1 MFMERNY
8 KIRVDFLKQLY
19 QIGRKVSI
27 YNLENNNS
35 TIRILQLQKMLEKI
49 LLHNCSIIHLIN
61 SCSSDSYKELDVSG
75 IASIARNVMESTNLY
90 FYTAARNIKNSE
102 IKLRYI
108 FSTLNYYQNITN
120 ILTKLDFS
128 RNCFRMRMIE
138 TGKKNAIREIK
149 DSKLYKESDKNVR
162 NRLISGSKQV
172 YGMFSPKIL
181 EQRKES
187 VIYNLLSNS
196 AHSLFIGL
204 GSNSFNYNPIY
215 HNHVSPL
222 MMLSISIEICI
233 IYTSCVLQDY
243 FSLRKKTNSNLT
255 NEEKVFI
262 RQLTS
267 VNYLNYIIDTERQ
280 IFSK

>member
-1 MFMERNY
+1 MERNY

>member
-1 MFMERNY
+1 MERNY

-187 VIYNLLSNS
+187 AIYNLLSNS

>member
-1 MFMERNY
+1 
-8 KIRVDFLKQLY
+8 
-19 QIGRKVSI
+19 
-27 YNLENNNS
+27 
-35 TIRILQLQKMLEKI
+35 
-49 LLHNCSIIHLIN
+49 
-61 SCSSDSYKELDVSG
+61 
-75 IASIARNVMESTNLY
+75 
-90 FYTAARNIKNSE
+90 
-102 IKLRYI
+102 
-108 FSTLNYYQNITN
+108 
-120 ILTKLDFS
+120 
-128 RNCFRMRMIE
+128 MRMIE

-187 VIYNLLSNS
+187 AIYNLLSNS